1 VEMIDEKNSIEEKST
16 KKKTT
21 KSAGG
26 AGGIIDHSTRVNP
39 MIATLAAVVG
49 LVVGRLAKP

>member
-1 VEMIDEKNSIEEKST
+1 MIDRKNSTKEKST

-26 AGGIIDHSTRVNP
+26 AGGIIDSTRVNP